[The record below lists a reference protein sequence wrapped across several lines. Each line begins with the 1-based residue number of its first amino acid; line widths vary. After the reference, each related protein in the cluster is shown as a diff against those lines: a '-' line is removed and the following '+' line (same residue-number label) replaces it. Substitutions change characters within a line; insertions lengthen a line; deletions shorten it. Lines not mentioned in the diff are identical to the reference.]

1 METRIAEV
9 AQRIKGLR
17 KMLEISK
24 KEMAA
29 FVGLDVEQYI
39 KYENAMEDLNF
50 TFLYKCAEKLGVD
63 IIDLLM
69 GENPHLLFYSI
80 VRKEKGLDMKRR
92 EGFKYEHLAYKFK
105 NKLAETFLVT
115 APYIKDEQDKPISL
129 SFHKGQ
135 EFDYIISGSLKVQ
148 LENHTE
154 ILNPGDSIYY
164 DSGRGHGMLAVGGK
178 DCKFIA
184 VVIKDISNRG
194 EKND

>member
-24 KEMAA
+24 KEMAD

-69 GENPHLLFYSI
+69 GENPHLLF
-80 VRKEKGLDMKRR
+80 
-92 EGFKYEHLAYKFK
+92 
-105 NKLAETFLVT
+105 
-115 APYIKDEQDKPISL
+115 
-129 SFHKGQ
+129 
-135 EFDYIISGSLKVQ
+135 
-148 LENHTE
+148 
-154 ILNPGDSIYY
+154 IL
-164 DSGRGHGMLAVGGK
+164 
-178 DCKFIA
+178 
-184 VVIKDISNRG
+184 
-194 EKND
+194 

>member
-9 AQRIKGLR
+9 AQRINGLR

-24 KEMAA
+24 KEMAD

-105 NKLAETFLVT
+105 NKLAETFLET